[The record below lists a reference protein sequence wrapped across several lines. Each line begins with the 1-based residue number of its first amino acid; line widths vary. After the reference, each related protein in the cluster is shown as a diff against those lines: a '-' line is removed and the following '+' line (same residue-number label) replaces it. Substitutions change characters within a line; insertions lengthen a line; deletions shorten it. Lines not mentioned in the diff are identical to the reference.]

1 MPYVQYQTILPGTS
15 ESGERNKAMK
25 KGINMTLT
33 LLLIGFVPLI
43 LAGIILT
50 VISSVEISGTMEEDV
65 YNKLKVASEGMRQYY
80 EWDIINAGE
89 PTYDHE
95 YCDSLKS
102 DGIELTLFMGDTCFV
117 TSVVKADG
125 QRNENTQMDAAIWE
139 RVKKG
144 ETVLADGV
152 NVGGSEFYVCYV
164 PLYDGNKQVIGSTW
178 AGESEANVKATIRGA
193 VLKMVITLI
202 VLFIVFGVVIVLLS
216 RRIVSALEVVV
227 GELKKLSDGDLTSE
241 VRPSSGIAEIHAIAE
256 DTISVRE
263 QLHTIV
269 SGIFGNVEQLH
280 NDMDDVQ
287 EGVTTV
293 NSATEGVVQA
303 VDDLSKGSMDMAE
316 SVQNTQVNMIQIGDD
331 IDNIKGLA
339 DEATTYAKEV
349 ESENQ
354 TAQAALDELMKA
366 NTDTIQVSKSVVEGI
381 NSSSEAVK
389 KIAEAA
395 SVIESIASQTNLLS
409 LNASIEAARAGEA
422 GKGFA
427 VVAGEISS
435 LASQSDQS
443 SKEIKAIVDEIIATS
458 DKNVEYAGQISEAV
472 NNEGTVLTQVSDSF
486 TVVNE
491 KVGGTVNAIQTIAE
505 KTQELDSAKAQVL
518 DDVSALSSISEENAA
533 SCQETNASMEEI
545 GATIQTIKEEADKTL
560 EVTET
565 LSKAVS
571 AFKIKA

>member
-1 MPYVQYQTILPGTS
+1 
-15 ESGERNKAMK
+15 MK
-25 KGINMTLT
+25 KKIGMSQA

-43 LAGIILT
+43 MASLVLSIVTGVNT
-50 VISSVEISGTMEEDV
+50 SKTMTGDTYE
-65 YNKLKVASEGMRQYY
+65 KLKVAADGLRQYY
-80 EWDIINAGE
+80 EWDIINVGE
-89 PTYDHE
+89 PAYEHE
-95 YCDSLKS
+95 YVDSLKG
-102 DGIELTLFMGDTCFV
+102 DNIEMTLFMGDTRFI
-117 TSVVKADG
+117 TSVLKDDG
-125 QRNENTQMDAAIWE
+125 QRNENTKMDAEIWAK
-139 RVKKG
+139 VQKG
-144 ETVLADGV
+144 ESVMADGV
-152 NVGGSEFYVCYV
+152 NVGGHDFYVYYL
-164 PLYDGNKQVIGSTW
+164 PLYDGNNNVVGAAW
-178 AGESEANVKATIRGA
+178 AGEPQAEVTKTIRSAVLAMVILIVVLIIIFATI
-193 VLKMVITLI
+193 IILI
-202 VLFIVFGVVIVLLS
+202 S
-216 RRIVSALEVVV
+216 RRIVRSLKDVTE
-227 GELKKLSDGDLTSE
+227 ELTMLAKGDLTGDSH
-241 VRPSSGIAEIHAIAE
+241 PTSGIRELSQIA
-256 DTISVRE
+256 DDAVTVRKKIRSIVVDILNDVKE
-263 QLHTIV
+263 LHK
-269 SGIFGNVEQLH
+269 
-280 NDMDDVQ
+280 DMDDVG

-331 IDNIKGLA
+331 IDNIKNLA
-339 DEATTYAKEV
+339 GEATGYAKEV
-349 ESENQ
+349 ETENQ

-366 NTDTIQVSKSVVEGI
+366 NTDTIRVSKSVVDGI

-472 NNEGTVLTQVSDSF
+472 NNEGTVLTQVNDSF
-486 TVVNE
+486 TIVNE
-491 KVGGTVNAIQTIAE
+491 KVGGTVNAINTIAE
-505 KTQELDSAKAQVL
+505 KTQELDTAKGKVL

-545 GATIQTIKEEADKTL
+545 GATIQTIKEESDKTL
-560 EVTET
+560 EITNILEN
-565 LSKAVS
+565 AVA
-571 AFKIKA
+571 AFTVDMEG